1 MQIFIGSVKTS
12 ILLSQSKLWRRG
24 RNAELLDPFRNIPV
38 LVPVAVNVMSLRE
51 TYAEKFRAALTCKE
65 PAIRDFYDIAFAI
78 HTRRVNL
85 NDTRL
90 MTLIREKL
98 TVPDNA
104 PVDISEAKL
113 SILRRQLEP
122 QLKPVL
128 RAPDYEN
135 FVLEHAFGII
145 VQLVELGLRL

>member
-1 MQIFIGSVKTS
+1 
-12 ILLSQSKLWRRG
+12 
-24 RNAELLDPFRNIPV
+24 
-38 LVPVAVNVMSLRE
+38 MSLRE